1 MNKDKKL
8 QEQLEEE
15 FDKIL
20 SVEKTPKFNT
30 PIILSKE
37 GIREFYNR
45 NSDIFLNK
53 SRAISIRRI
62 RPFKL
67 VRRKN
72 SWSEGLLV
80 FVEECKAIKF
90 IEDVNFSKKSVRF
103 KSEKSAQSFARRVLG
118 EVRDLRGIPDSK
130 SEFKVVFIKDNPM
143 ALSSWVYY
151 PSDKNIEI

>member
-1 MNKDKKL
+1 MAKEKKL

-20 SVEKTPKFNT
+20 SVDKTPKFNI
-30 PIILSKE
+30 PIILSKG
-37 GIREFYNR
+37 GIREFYNQ
-45 NSDIFLNK
+45 NSYLFLNK
-53 SRAISIRRI
+53 SRANSLRRN

-80 FVEECKAIKF
+80 FVEEDKATKF
-90 IEDVNFSKKSVRF
+90 IEDGNFIKKSVRF
-103 KSEKSAQSFARRVLG
+103 KTEKSAQSFARRVLG

-143 ALSSWVYY
+143 ALSNWVYY
-151 PSDKNIEI
+151 PTDKNIEI